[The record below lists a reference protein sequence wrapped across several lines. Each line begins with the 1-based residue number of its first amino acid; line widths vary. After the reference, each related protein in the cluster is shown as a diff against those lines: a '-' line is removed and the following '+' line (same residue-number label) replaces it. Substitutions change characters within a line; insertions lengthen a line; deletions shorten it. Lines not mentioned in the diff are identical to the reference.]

1 MRRWAVI
8 GLVGGLLAGIA
19 PASAATA
26 QADGLGPLRVLRSN
40 PRYFTDRSG
49 RAVYLTG
56 SHVWW
61 NLAADK
67 TWPQCFGTAPEAF
80 DYSEHL
86 DRLRGYGHNFVRLWR
101 IEVLRWTECG
111 VQSGVPL
118 QPWKRTGPG
127 LATDGLPKF
136 DLDRLEP
143 AYFTR
148 LRARVA
154 EARRKGFYV
163 SIMLFEGW
171 HIQFLLQQAGW
182 RNNPFNP
189 QNNVNGIDGDLNGDG
204 SGIEIHTLASRRITT
219 IQDAYVRKVIDSVNG
234 FDNVLY
240 EVANES
246 GVFSTAWQYHVI
258 DLVKSYERSKPKRHP
273 IGMTYQHGGDFEGRR
288 LFASKA
294 DWVSP
299 YGRGPTDLTDP
310 LVAAGRKVVLLDTDH
325 LCGVCGGGD
334 FIWRAFARGYNP
346 IFMDPMDADTLRESA
361 RLAMGQTRRYA
372 LRLDLARMRPR
383 DDLGSTDFSLAS
395 LGSQYLVYLPKGGA
409 FWVPLGR
416 RATYRGEWF
425 RPSDG
430 RLTRFTLRRAG
441 GRFSFRPPFPG
452 PAVLVLQ
459 RSRR

>member
-19 PASAATA
+19 PAAAATA
-26 QADGLGPLRVLRSN
+26 QVEGPGPLRVLRSN
-40 PRYFTDRSG
+40 PRYFTDGSG

-61 NLAADK
+61 NLAGDK

-80 DYSEHL
+80 DYTRHL
-86 DRLRGYGHNFVRLWR
+86 DRLRGYGHNFIRLWR

-136 DLDRLEP
+136 DLARLEP
-143 AYFTR
+143 SYFSR

-171 HIQFLLQQAGW
+171 HIQFLPQRAGW
-182 RNNPFNP
+182 TNNPFNP
-189 QNNVNGIDGDLNGDG
+189 VNNVNAVNGDVNGDG
-204 SGIEIHTLASRRITT
+204 NGIETHTLLNRRVTA
-219 IQDAYVRKVIDSVNG
+219 IQDAYVRKVIDTVNG

-246 GVFSTAWQYHVI
+246 GTFSTAWQYHII
-258 DLVKSYERSKPKRHP
+258 DLVKRYERTKPRRHP
-273 IGMTYQHGGDFEGRR
+273 IGMTYQHGGDYKGRR

-299 YGRGPTDLTDP
+299 YGGGPRDLTNP
-310 LVAAGRKVVLLDTDH
+310 QVADGRKVVMLDTDH
-325 LCGVCGGGD
+325 LCGVCGNGD
-334 FIWRAFARGYNP
+334 FVWRAFTRGYNP
-346 IFMDPMDADTLRESA
+346 IYMDPLDADRMRESA
-361 RLAMGQTRRYA
+361 RRAMGQTRRYA
-372 LRLDLARMRPR
+372 LRLDLAHMRPR

-395 LGSQYLVYLPKGGA
+395 VRSQFLVYLPNGGP
-409 FWVPLGR
+409 FWIPLGR
-416 RATYRGEWF
+416 RATYHGEWF
-425 RPSDG
+425 RVSDG
-430 RLTRFTLRRAG
+430 HVAHFTLRRAA
-441 GRFSFRPPFPG
+441 GRVSFRPPFGG
-452 PAVLVLQ
+452 PAVFVLR
-459 RSRR
+459 RSGR